1 MVLTEPL
8 PLMNAAAN
16 GVYPNAK
23 TLLDVKF
30 IYYFGDSITVNKTIY
45 CWYEYILVWSLQI
58 INSKTVSFNMFKL
71 NFLFN
76 EKWN

>member
-8 PLMNAAAN
+8 ALMNAAAN

-30 IYYFGDSITVNKTIY
+30 IYYFGDSITVTKQFP
-45 CWYEYILVWSLQI
+45 CSL
-58 INSKTVSFNMFKL
+58 SPP
-71 NFLFN
+71 
-76 EKWN
+76 